1 MSKDGALFVW
11 PKRGKYTMKKPIKL
25 FSSLFMTLLLLF
37 SFATASFA
45 DRVLIIQDLP
55 KQAYRYGVGAYEGVV
70 AHSTA
75 TPEAPA
81 INIQRY
87 ESRTWRSA
95 FVHYA
100 VDWDETI
107 QIADTKYI
115 AYGAGPA
122 ANKRFVHVE
131 LSETSNP
138 AKFKSSYERYV
149 KLLAKI
155 LKDRGIHPS
164 KGLWTHKDI
173 TYKLGGT
180 DHEDP
185 LDYLRSHGVSETQ
198 FRADVQ
204 KAYEGATVTVKPKPQ
219 EPSQN
224 VVGATGVAYIDGY
237 NVNLRSGP
245 STNYGIIRQLNKDES
260 YQVWGKQG
268 DWLNLGGN
276 QWIYNNPSYIK
287 YQGEQTSAASSV
299 VGKRVVS
306 KVDNLRFYDAASWSD
321 ADVVGTVDEGLGF
334 TIDAKV
340 SVNGSP
346 QYKVH
351 NSKGT
356 TYYVT
361 ANEAYVYVK

>member
-1 MSKDGALFVW
+1 
-11 PKRGKYTMKKPIKL
+11 MKKTLKI

-81 INIQRY
+81 INIQKY

-131 LSETSNP
+131 LSETSNL

-185 LDYLRSHGVSETQ
+185 LDYLRSHGVSESQ
-198 FRADVQ
+198 FRTDVQ
-204 KAYEGATVTVKPKPQ
+204 KAYDGATVTVKPKPQ
-219 EPSQN
+219 EPSRH
-224 VVGATGVAYIDGY
+224 VIGVTGVAYIDGY

-245 STNYGIIRQLNKDES
+245 STNYGIIRQLSKDES

-268 DWLNLGGN
+268 EWLNLGGN

-299 VGKRVVS
+299 LGKRVVS
-306 KVDNLRFYDAASWSD
+306 KADNLRFYDSPSWQDKDVAGTLD
-321 ADVVGTVDEGLGF
+321 AGLGF
-334 TIDAKV
+334 AIDKKV
-340 SVNGSP
+340 RVNAFP
-346 QYKVH
+346 QYRVH
-351 NSKGT
+351 NSKGKT
-356 TYYVT
+356 FYITASEKYVS
-361 ANEAYVYVK
+361 VK

>member
-1 MSKDGALFVW
+1 
-11 PKRGKYTMKKPIKL
+11 MKKSIKL
-25 FSSLFMTLLLLF
+25 ASSVFMTLLLLL
-37 SFATASFA
+37 SFTTGAFA
-45 DRVLIIQDLP
+45 DRTLIIPDLP
-55 KQAYRYGVGAYEGVV
+55 KQPYRNGVGAYEGVV

-81 INIQRY
+81 INIQKY

-115 AYGAGPA
+115 AYGAGPG

-131 LSETSNP
+131 LCET
-138 AKFKSSYERYV
+138 ADYTKFKRSYEKYV

-155 LKDRGIHPS
+155 LKDNNLS
-164 KGLWTHKDI
+164 AEKGLWTHYDVTK
-173 TYKLGGT
+173 YLGGT

-185 LDYLRSHGVSETQ
+185 LDYLKSHGVSEAQ

-204 KAYEGATVTVKPKPQ
+204 RAYNNSSVDVSVPEKPSKPAKVPTAVTD
-219 EPSQN
+219 
-224 VVGATGVAYIDGY
+224 GIAYIEGY
-237 NVNLRSGP
+237 DVNLRKGP
-245 STNYGIIRQLNKDES
+245 DTSYSKIRQLNKPES
-260 YQVWGKQG
+260 YVVWAEKDG
-268 DWLNLGGN
+268 WLNLGGE
-276 QWIYNNPSYIK
+276 QWIKNAPSYVK
-287 YQGEQTSAASSV
+287 FEKKSKVDSSI

-306 KVDNLRFYDAASWSD
+306 KVNNLRFYEAPSWQDKDVAGSVDA
-321 ADVVGTVDEGLGF
+321 GLGF

-351 NSKGT
+351 NSKGK

-361 ANEAYVYVK
+361 VNEAYVYVK

>member
-1 MSKDGALFVW
+1 
-11 PKRGKYTMKKPIKL
+11 MKKTIKHITSFL
-25 FSSLFMTLLLLF
+25 TILVLAG
-37 SFATASFA
+37 SFATSAFA
-45 DRVLIIQDLP
+45 DRTLIIPDLP
-55 KQAYRYGVGAYEGVV
+55 KQPYRYGVGAYEGVV

-81 INIQRY
+81 INIQKY
-87 ESRTWRSA
+87 ESRTWRNA

-115 AYGAGPA
+115 AYGGGPA

-131 LSETSNP
+131 LCETAEY
-138 AKFKSSYERYV
+138 AKFKRSYEKYV

-155 LKDRGIHPS
+155 LKDNKIS
-164 KGLWTHKDI
+164 VEKGLWTHSDV
-173 TYKLGGT
+173 THHLGGT

-185 LDYLRSHGVSETQ
+185 IDYLKSHGVSEAQ

-204 KAYEGATVTVKPKPQ
+204 RAYNNANVDVSVPDKPSKPAEVLTAVTEGI
-219 EPSQN
+219 
-224 VVGATGVAYIDGY
+224 AYIEGY
-237 NVNLRSGP
+237 NVNLRKGP
-245 STNYGIIRQLNKDES
+245 GTSYSKIRQLNKPES
-260 YQVWGKQG
+260 YIVWAEKDG
-268 DWLNLGGN
+268 WLNLGGD
-276 QWIYNNPSYIK
+276 QWIKNDPSYVK
-287 YQGEQTSAASSV
+287 FNKKSTVDSSI

-306 KVDNLRFYDAASWSD
+306 KVNNLRFYDAPSWQDKDVAGSVD
-321 ADVVGTVDEGLGF
+321 ADLGF

-351 NSKGT
+351 NSKGLT
-356 TYYVT
+356 FYITASGEYV
-361 ANEAYVYVK
+361 NVK

>member
-1 MSKDGALFVW
+1 
-11 PKRGKYTMKKPIKL
+11 MKKFTK
-25 FSSLFMTLLLLF
+25 LLF
-37 SFATASFA
+37 SFVMASLVFFTSIGSAFA
-45 DRVLIIQDLP
+45 DRTLIIPSLP
-55 KQAYRYGVGAYEGVV
+55 EQPYRNGIAVYEGVV

-81 INIQRY
+81 INIQKY

-155 LKDRGIHPS
+155 LKDRGIHPN

-185 LDYLRSHGVSETQ
+185 LDYLRSHGVLESQ

-204 KAYEGATVTVKPKPQ
+204 KAYDGATVTVKPQ

-224 VVGATGVAYIDGY
+224 VVGATEVAYIDGY

-245 STNYGIIRQLNKDES
+245 STNYGVIRQLSKDES

-276 QWIYNNPSYIK
+276 QWIYKNPSYIK
-287 YQGEQTSAASSV
+287 YQGEQTTATSSV

-306 KVDNLRFYDAASWSD
+306 KVDNLRFYDSASWSD
-321 ADVVGTVDEGLGF
+321 KDVAGAVDEGLGF

>member
-1 MSKDGALFVW
+1 
-11 PKRGKYTMKKPIKL
+11 MKNTLKHI
-25 FSSLFMTLLLLF
+25 SSVVFTLILVV
-37 SFATASFA
+37 SIATSAFA
-45 DRVLIIQDLP
+45 DRTLIIPDLL
-55 KQAYRYGVGAYEGVV
+55 KQPYRNGIGAYEGIV

-81 INIQRY
+81 INIQKY

-115 AYGAGPA
+115 AYGGGPT

-131 LSETSNP
+131 LCET
-138 AKFKSSYERYV
+138 ADYDKFKRSYDKYV

-155 LKDRGIHPS
+155 LRDRGLS
-164 KGLWTHKDI
+164 VEKGLWTHYDVTKH
-173 TYKLGGT
+173 LGGT

-185 LDYLRSHGVSETQ
+185 LDYLKSHGVSEGQ

-204 KAYEGATVTVKPKPQ
+204 RVYNNSNVEVSLPEKPSKPEDVPTAVTD
-219 EPSQN
+219 
-224 VVGATGVAYIDGY
+224 GIAYIEGY
-237 NVNLRSGP
+237 NVNLRKGP
-245 STNYGIIRQLNKDES
+245 GTSYSKVRQLNKPEA
-260 YQVWGKQG
+260 YVVWCEKDG
-268 DWLNLGGN
+268 WLNLGGE
-276 QWIYNNPSYIK
+276 QWIKNDPSYVK
-287 YQGEQTSAASSV
+287 FDKKSTMDSSI
-299 VGKRVVS
+299 VGNRVVS
-306 KVDNLRFYDAASWSD
+306 KVKTLRFYDVPSWQDKDVAGSVD
-321 ADVVGTVDEGLGF
+321 AGLGF

-340 SVNGSP
+340 SVNCES

-351 NSKGT
+351 NSKGK